1 MRRPHTSTGAWIFT
15 CLIAAAVL
23 APATV
28 YAAAITKT
36 AITNSTGTTAATV
49 TAQHQLLTANISPSA
64 VVRISGG
71 SNTAG
76 CKSFY
81 TPPAHKAIVV
91 TSVVDTFGSGT
102 NGVEHFGGLG
112 VANCGEIYDQIDT
125 VQAFD
130 TIQHAYPSGLPLPS
144 IGISNGSN
152 SLINVFIVGYLIDSS
167 ALPPAQIAPHASSHV
182 KASSTGR

>member
-1 MRRPHTSTGAWIFT
+1 MSTGAWIFT
-15 CLIAAAVL
+15 GLITAAVL
-23 APATV
+23 APVSV
-28 YAAAITKT
+28 YAASITKT
-36 AITNSTGTTAATV
+36 AIANSTGTTVASV

-64 VVRISGG
+64 VVRLSGG

-91 TSVVDTFGSGT
+91 TSVVYTFGSGT
-102 NGVEHFGGLG
+102 DGVEHFGGLG
-112 VANCGEIYDQIDT
+112 QANCGQIYDQIDT

-130 TIQHAYPSGLPLPS
+130 TIQHTYPSGLPLPN

-152 SLINVFIVGYLIDSS
+152 KLINVFIVGYLIDSS
-167 ALPPAQIAPHASSHV
+167 ALPPAQLPARASGHV